1 MAKKDYEVFAK
12 RMADRLLR
20 AKDFIDQSNSES
32 GGATA
37 NANTMRLVQPGREMY
52 IVGKEPTAPNKKGKA
67 KSIPTTYVPQ
77 KGLHP
82 MRVVQEAAKIVKKTK
97 GRPTVNIGSWKNEGK
112 FELDASRGYPT
123 EKEAMGLAD
132 DRNEIAIWDNKN
144 EKPINNPNYKPK
156 K

>member
-1 MAKKDYEVFAK
+1 MARKDYSAFAK
-12 RMADRLLR
+12 NMANRLLK
-20 AKDFIDQSNSES
+20 AQDFIDQSKSES

-52 IVGKEPTAPNKKGKA
+52 IVGKEPTAPNKRGKT
-67 KSIPTTYVPQ
+67 KPIPTTYVPVE
-77 KGLHP
+77 GLHP

-97 GRPTVNIGSWKNEGK
+97 ANPKVNLGSWKNEGK

-123 EKEAMGLAD
+123 EKEAMGLAK

-144 EKPINNPNYKPK
+144 EKPINNPNRKPSK
-156 K
+156 